1 MKRAV
6 FIKIIGRVQGV
17 FFRAEAEE
25 KARSLGLTG
34 WVRNA
39 SDGAVEILAQGEE
52 VVLLQFIDWCHKGPS
67 RAHVENVVVEFRE
80 LKEKFTTFTIE

>member
-25 KARSLGLTG
+25 KARAFGLTG
-34 WVRNA
+34 WVRNS
-39 SDGAVEILAQGEE
+39 SDGAVKILAQGEE
-52 VVLLQFIDWCHKGPS
+52 AMLFQFIDWCHKGPE
-67 RAHVENVVVEFRE
+67 RAHVENVVVESSE
-80 LKEKFTTFTIE
+80 VKEKFTDFSIL

>member
-1 MKRAV
+1 MKRTV

-25 KARSLGLTG
+25 KAHMLGLTG
-34 WVRNA
+34 WVRNT

-52 VVLLQFIDWCHKGPS
+52 AALLQLIDWCHKGPD
-67 RAHVENVVVEFRE
+67 RAHVENVVV
-80 LKEKFTTFTIE
+80 KIEPLGKIYSDFLIV